1 MGLISAVEAW
11 FVMVSPVDSISA
23 NLKGNPGLALAA
35 RKALFQD
42 HTDKFLCGFWQSLVH
57 NTVCYTG
64 IIGVIGSSASMRL
77 PAN

>member
-1 MGLISAVEAW
+1 MGFISAVEAW
-11 FVMVSPVDSISA
+11 FVTVSPVDSISA

-42 HTDKFLCGFWQSLVH
+42 HTDKFLFWQSLVH

-64 IIGVIGSSASMRL
+64 IMGVIGSSASMRL